1 MVSNIERARPTTS
14 AVGVFPKREWPV
26 RPVPEDGKPRFPG
39 ALSKGRKGV
48 RTEEIPMIKY
58 LAIISAFAAFAGAP
72 ALAQQST
79 APAQTIQDKDKDSA
93 KGTKGASEN
102 APGEEMQDRG
112 TVKGIKPGPGVT
124 TGSGSGAGSR

>member
-1 MVSNIERARPTTS
+1 
-14 AVGVFPKREWPV
+14 
-26 RPVPEDGKPRFPG
+26 
-39 ALSKGRKGV
+39 
-48 RTEEIPMIKY
+48 MIKY
-58 LAIISAFAAFAGAP
+58 LAIISALAAFAGAP

-112 TVKGIKPGPGVT
+112 TVKGIKPGTGVT
-124 TGSGSGAGSR
+124 TGSGSGAGSRHTGSDSPR

>member
-1 MVSNIERARPTTS
+1 
-14 AVGVFPKREWPV
+14 
-26 RPVPEDGKPRFPG
+26 
-39 ALSKGRKGV
+39 
-48 RTEEIPMIKY
+48 MIKY
-58 LAIISAFAAFAGAP
+58 LAIISALAAFAGAP

-102 APGEEMQDRG
+102 APGETQDRG

-124 TGSGSGAGSR
+124 TGSGSGAGSRHTGSDSPR